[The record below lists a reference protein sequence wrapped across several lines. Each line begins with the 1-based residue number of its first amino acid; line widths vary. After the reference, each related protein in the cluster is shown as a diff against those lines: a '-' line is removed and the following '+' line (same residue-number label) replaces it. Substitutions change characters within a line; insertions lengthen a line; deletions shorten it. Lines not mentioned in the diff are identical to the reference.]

1 MTTEKENTEK
11 YIQINEFGID
21 KEQSDG
27 KYFLYSVINPKNI
40 LKTETFGIKIKR
52 FENKEE
58 IAIKKCD
65 IMGKLDKNFD
75 IYLGYTGHPHPIHP
89 KLGQIENEKYRNEKL
104 DKIMKN
110 IHESEKKEFVDEDD
124 DDDDEKINNEE
135 QKENLYNESHTEFIF
150 SNEDCLDED
159 KIIPEQRFAIIS
171 FATPELIHNL
181 KKKLFKIRGYTDTYE
196 KADKLSKHFEN
207 LDEGKFL
214 IGIVEI
220 GKWTPINLN
229 TLKKMK
235 TLDNKSQMEIMK
247 HELNE
252 LNEIIGRY
260 KKNLDSKKDLLE
272 KRKMEQIKEAASNF
286 EENKEILPEQNKEIL
301 PEQTKEEKEEIKEL
315 GKNKES
321 TKERL
326 QKTIEQIKKTKET
339 SETSETQK
347 NSEQQ
352 NKKQGVNLN
361 NTNRDVNS
369 RLDKMKK
376 KLLEMKNKQSQNV
389 SNVVDDKKVK
399 ISQEALRINEK
410 KENLENL
417 KADKQKLEDK
427 LNKMK
432 EMLNKKTL

>member
-1 MTTEKENTEK
+1 MSGENEK
-11 YIQINEFGID
+11 YTKINDFGID
-21 KEQSDG
+21 KESNDG

-52 FENKEE
+52 FENKEDV
-58 IAIKKCD
+58 AIKKCD

-89 KLGQIENEKYRNEKL
+89 KSGQIENEKYRNEKL

-110 IHESEKKEFVDEDD
+110 IHESEKKDFVDEDD
-124 DDDDEKINNEE
+124 QNEE
-135 QKENLYNESHTEFIF
+135 DNENEKKENLYNESHTEFLF

-171 FATPELIHNL
+171 FATPELIQNL
-181 KKKLFKIRGYTDTYE
+181 KKKLFKIRGYTNTYE

-207 LDEGKFL
+207 LDEGKFM

-229 TLKKMK
+229 TLKKIKSLDKK
-235 TLDNKSQMEIMK
+235 TQMEIMK

-252 LNEIIGRY
+252 LNELVGRY
-260 KKNLDSKKDLLE
+260 KKNLDGKKDLLE
-272 KRKMEQIKEAASNF
+272 KRKLEQIKEAASNF
-286 EENKEILPEQNKEIL
+286 KEDEEIMPE
-301 PEQTKEEKEEIKEL
+301 PTKEEKEEIKEL

-326 QKTIEQIKKTKET
+326 QKAIEQIKKTKET
-339 SETSETQK
+339 SETSETPET
-347 NSEQQ
+347 SEKQNNQETQDTQ

-361 NTNRDVNS
+361 STNRDINS
-369 RLDKMKK
+369 RLEKMKK
-376 KLLEMKNKQSQNV
+376 RLSDMKNKQTQNT
-389 SNVVDDKKVK
+389 SNIVNDKKIQ

-417 KADKQKLEDK
+417 KADRQKLEDK

-432 EMLNKKTL
+432 ELLNNKSL